1 MIKLSTM
8 IDQQNWIAVGKL
20 VAPQGLHGEIR
31 INPSSD
37 FPERFTKR
45 GDRWLQ
51 KNQEEPKSIKL
62 ISGRQLPGKSIYVV
76 RFESIQNRLAA
87 EALIGHKLLVPSN
100 SRPSL
105 SKDEFHFFDLLG
117 LEVKIREE
125 PQPIGLISDLLH
137 AGNDLLEIELFK
149 GEKVLVPFVKE
160 IVPEVNIKE
169 GWIKITPPPGL
180 LTI

>member
-8 IDQQNWIAVGKL
+8 VDQQKWITVGKL
-20 VAPQGLHGEIR
+20 VAPQGLNGELR

-37 FPERFTKR
+37 FPERFTKK
-45 GDRWLQ
+45 GCRWLQ
-51 KNQEEPKSIKL
+51 KQQEEPRQIKL
-62 ISGRQLPGKSIYVV
+62 ISGRQLPGRCIYVV
-76 RFESIQNRLAA
+76 RFESVQNRSEA
-87 EALIGHKLLVPSN
+87 EALVGHKLLVPSN

-105 SKDEFHFFDLLG
+105 SKGEFHFFDLIG
-117 LEVKIREE
+117 LEVKLRQET
-125 PQPIGLISDLLH
+125 QPIGLISDLIH

-169 GWIKITPPPGL
+169 GWVRITPPNGL
-180 LTI
+180 LKI